1 MGFVINNLECTGCD
15 FFEFEAMY
23 KRSEGPSACPKCGS
37 ERNMSFRGLR
47 FAIHG
52 QGPGSFVPIDF
63 GVLGKAE
70 TKEDYD
76 RCIKT
81 IEDRFPG
88 HRVEIES
95 ETPQKWQQRTD
106 ERLHKQWERRKARG
120 NDAKMV
126 DELATERRIVRKERE
141 AAKKAGK
148 TTKDMTSA

>member
-1 MGFVINNLECTGCD
+1 MSYLENNLECTNCD
-15 FFEFEAMY
+15 FFEYEVFY
-23 KRSEGPSACPKCGS
+23 KRSEGPPACPECGS
-37 ERNMSFRGLR
+37 ERKMSFRGLR
-47 FAIHG
+47 FAVHG

-88 HRVEIES
+88 KRVEIES
-95 ETPQKWQQRTD
+95 ENPQKWQQRTD

-126 DELATERRIVRKERE
+126 KQLADERRILRKE
-141 AAKKAGK
+141 AKAEGK
-148 TTKDMTSA
+148 TIPVPEKSP

>member
-1 MGFVINNLECTGCD
+1 MSLIMNNVECTGCD
-15 FFEFEAMY
+15 FFEEEVIY
-23 KRSEGPSACPKCGS
+23 RRSDGPDDCPECGS
-37 ERNMSFRGLR
+37 KRKMSFRGLR
-47 FAIHG
+47 YSIHG

-95 ETPQKWQQRTD
+95 ENPQKWQQRTD

-126 DELATERRIVRKERE
+126 NELATERRIIRKEKA

-148 TTKDMTSA
+148 TTDVKSA

>member
-1 MGFVINNLECTGCD
+1 MQDE
-15 FFEFEAMY
+15 
-23 KRSEGPSACPKCGS
+23 
-37 ERNMSFRGLR
+37 LR
-47 FAIHG
+47 RIHG

-95 ETPQKWQQRTD
+95 NTAQKHQQRTD

-126 DELATERRIVRKERE
+126 NELATERRIIRKEKA

-148 TTKDMTSA
+148 TTDVKSA